1 MTTSREKN
9 YQFLSMSDRHLLAVT
24 CSKMINIEETKCMKS
39 NVSNELLLN
48 QLVQLYFPWN
58 LLLSK
63 VYRTNKRMAQLR
75 EPMKIG
81 LDILKLI

>member
-1 MTTSREKN
+1 
-9 YQFLSMSDRHLLAVT
+9 
-24 CSKMINIEETKCMKS
+24 MKS

-48 QLVQLYFPWN
+48 RLVLLYFPWN
-58 LLLSK
+58 LSLSK

-81 LDILKLI
+81 LDLLKLI